1 MKLTASREEI
11 LAPLQSVIGVVER
24 RQTMPV
30 LANVL
35 LSAKADRLTITATD
49 LEVEMV
55 AAAAEADL
63 TFRPLNSS
71 ESIDD
76 PCAPGS

>member
-1 MKLTASREEI
+1 MPDAAGLGKSRCG
-11 LAPLQSVIGVVER
+11 VRCGVVER